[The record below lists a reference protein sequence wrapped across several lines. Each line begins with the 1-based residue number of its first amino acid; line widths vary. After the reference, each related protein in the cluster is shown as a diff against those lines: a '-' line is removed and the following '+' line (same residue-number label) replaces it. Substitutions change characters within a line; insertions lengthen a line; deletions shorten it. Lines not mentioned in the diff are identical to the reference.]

1 LLKLCRDKSKPK
13 VAFLTREE
21 PARRIDAQGIALV
34 LLMAVLGLVL
44 LIAALWI
51 GLR

>member
-1 LLKLCRDKSKPK
+1 MSAEDQHGTYP
-13 VAFLTREE
+13 
-21 PARRIDAQGIALV
+21 RIDAQGIALV
-34 LLMAVLGLVL
+34 LLVAVLGLVL